1 MSLFKNA
8 LYCGSAVS
16 LLATGLLA
24 GTANAQIEEI
34 LIEARKRQESLQD
47 VPLSVTAFDQRT
59 IQAAYSNTIDE
70 LDRFIPNV
78 EFSDVQFSGQSLG
91 ASIRGVSFAD
101 LEKTFEPAVGVS
113 IDGVFL
119 ATTAGATV
127 DLFDIEQIEVLRGP
141 QGTLFGRNTV
151 GGVINVRR
159 TRPTGELGIDAS
171 IRYGR
176 HSDRE
181 FRIVA
186 NLPQLADSLSIK
198 LYGSRDASKT
208 FAVNRSTG
216 EKEDFIDAVAG
227 GVAVLWEPADNF
239 DALIT
244 FDIYDDDSSA
254 QPIYNLSL
262 PTNGEGQNFFGTGDG
277 NFCDLTVDAAST
289 VVDPESGLTLLPAS
303 QAFNGCRQTS
313 LDLAEAD
320 GFNTFVRDFP
330 FINAISGHNITAEM
344 NWELDNGFTLTSV
357 TGYRSSDE
365 QLTEENIGAPNIQGA
380 LTGGASVPIFV
391 ANRFQEFSQFSQELR
406 AAGDVTDDFTL
417 VAGVY
422 YLNSDYS
429 IQGGP
434 NPIPGAPAQG
444 VVGTAF
450 LGFAGP
456 IGNFTA
462 GQELNAFA
470 IFADGTY
477 DITEKFSFSG
487 GIRYTREK
495 KEFDITFLNPDLGSE
510 DLEESFSAITGRG
523 IFQYQFADDVMA
535 FAGWSRGYRSGG
547 FNGRGT
553 VATALGPY
561 DEEVVDSFEAGLRSE
576 FFDNRVR
583 FNPTVFYAKYRNKQE
598 EIIRAS
604 PLGNGQTETV
614 VQNAATATVWG
625 IELEGIYQI
634 QENLNLVFAAGFLD
648 ASYDEFLVPGDPT
661 DPNSALVDVTNTRN
675 FRRAP
680 EFSFSTALDYVYP
693 ITDDYQMR
701 FNAAYSW
708 QDEFAASPVIDTTG
722 GRRGIIESD
731 GSADFSVTFETTQ
744 ESGSNLSV
752 TAYVNDAFD
761 GRAGRLTNA
770 LDAGVFFF
778 GNGSPTTVYGIEARY
793 SFN

>member
-8 LYCGSAVS
+8 LYCGSAVT
-16 LLATGLLA
+16 LLATSLA
-24 GTANAQIEEI
+24 ATSAHAQIEEI
-34 LIEARKRQESLQD
+34 LVEARKRQESLQD
-47 VPLSVTAFDQRT
+47 VPLSVTAFDQRA
-59 IQAAYSNTIDE
+59 IKAAYSNTIDE

-159 TRPTGELGIDAS
+159 TRPTGEMGLNAT

-176 HSDRE
+176 HADRE
-181 FRIVA
+181 FRAVL
-186 NLPQLADSLSIK
+186 NLPQIADSLSIK

-227 GVAVLWEPADNF
+227 GIAVLYEPSENF
-239 DALIT
+239 DLLLT

-254 QPIYNLSL
+254 QPIYNLSEQ
-262 PTNGEGQNFFGTGDG
+262 TNGEGQNFFITGDG
-277 NFCDLTVDAAST
+277 NFCDLTADAAAI
-289 VVDPESGLTLLPAS
+289 GLLPAG

-313 LDLAEAD
+313 LDLAQAD
-320 GFNTFVRDFP
+320 DFSTFVRDFP
-330 FINAISGHNITAEM
+330 FLNAINGHNITAEA
-344 NWELDNGFTLTSV
+344 NWDLDNGFTLTAV

-365 QLTEENIGAPNIQGA
+365 QLTEENIGAPSIQGG
-380 LTGGASVPIFV
+380 LTGGALVPIFV

-406 AAGDVTDDFTL
+406 AAGDVSENFTI
-417 VAGVY
+417 VGGVY
-422 YLNSDYS
+422 YLNSEYS
-429 IQGGP
+429 INGGP
-434 NPIPGAPAQG
+434 NPVPGSPGQG
-444 VVGTAF
+444 VTGTAF

-456 IGNFTA
+456 IANFTA

-477 DITEKFSFSG
+477 EITDKFSFSG

-495 KEFDITFLNPDLGSE
+495 KEFDIDFLSE
-510 DLEESFSAITGRG
+510 GVAPIALSESFSAITGRG
-523 IFQYQFADDVMA
+523 IFQYKFTDDVMA

-553 VATALGPY
+553 TATSLGPY
-561 DEEVVDSFEAGLRSE
+561 DEEVVDSFEAGMRSE
-576 FFDNRVR
+576 FFNNRVR
-583 FNPTVFYAKYRNKQE
+583 FNPTVFWAKYRDKQE
-598 EIIRAS
+598 EIIRPS
-604 PLGNGQTETV
+604 PITQGQTETIV
-614 VQNAATATVWG
+614 ENAATATVWG
-625 IELEGIYQI
+625 IELEGIAQVN
-634 QENLNLVFAAGFLD
+634 ENLNLTFAAGYLN
-648 ASYDEFLVPGDPT
+648 AGYDSFIDG
-661 DPNSALVDVTNTRN
+661 NGVDVTNTRN

-680 EFSFSTALDYVYP
+680 EFSFSSGLDYVYP

-708 QDEFAASPVIDTTG
+708 QDEFAASPVIDVTG
-722 GRRGIIESD
+722 GRRGIIDSD

-744 ESGSNLSV
+744 ESGSNFSA
-752 TAYVNDAFD
+752 TAYINDAFD
-761 GRAGRLTNA
+761 GRRGRLTNA

-778 GNGSPTTVYGIEARY
+778 GNGSPTTVYGIELNY
-793 SFN
+793 SFD

>member
-1 MSLFKNA
+1 MPSFKKA
-8 LYCGSAVS
+8 LYCGSALA
-16 LLATGLLA
+16 LLSAGLLST
-24 GTANAQIEEI
+24 TAHAQIEEI
-34 LIEARKRQESLQD
+34 LVEARKRQESLQD
-47 VPLSVTAFDQRT
+47 VPLSVTAFDQRA
-59 IQAAYSNTIDE
+59 IQNAYSNTIDE

-159 TRPTGELGIDAS
+159 TRPTGELGLNAT

-176 HSDRE
+176 HADRE
-181 FRIVA
+181 FRFVA
-186 NLPQLADSLSIK
+186 NMPQIADVLSVK

-216 EKEDFIDAVAG
+216 EKEDFIDAIAG
-227 GVAVLWEPADNF
+227 GVALLYEPTENF
-239 DALIT
+239 DLLLT

-254 QPIYNLSL
+254 QPIYNLSET
-262 PTNGEGQNFFGTGDG
+262 TNGEGQNFFITGDG
-277 NFCDLTVDAAST
+277 NFCDLTFDAAAI
-289 VVDPESGLTLLPAS
+289 GLLPAD
-303 QAFNGCRQTS
+303 QALNGCRQTS
-313 LDLAEAD
+313 LDIAQAD
-320 GFNTFVRDFP
+320 DFSTFVRDFP
-330 FINAISGHNITAEM
+330 FLNAISGHNITAEM
-344 NWELDNGFTLTSV
+344 NWDLDNGFTLTAV
-357 TGYRSSDE
+357 TGYRSSKE
-365 QLTEENIGAPNIQGA
+365 QLTEENIGAPSIQGA

-406 AAGDVTDDFTL
+406 AAGDLAENFTI
-417 VAGVY
+417 VGGVY
-422 YLNSDYS
+422 YLNSEYS
-429 IQGGP
+429 INGGP

-444 VVGTAF
+444 AVGTAF

-456 IGNFTA
+456 VGNFTA

-477 DITEKFSFSG
+477 DITDKFSFSG

-495 KEFDITFLNPDLGSE
+495 KEFDIAFLNPDLGTES
-510 DLEESFSAITGRG
+510 LEEEFSAITGRG
-523 IFQYQFADDVMA
+523 IFQYKFTDDVMA

-553 VATALGPY
+553 TATSLGPY
-561 DEEVVDSFEAGLRSE
+561 DEEVVDSFEGGLRSE
-576 FFDNRVR
+576 FLDNRIR
-583 FNPTVFYAKYRNKQE
+583 FNPTVFWAKYRNKQE

-604 PLGNGQTETV
+604 PVTQGQTETV
-614 VQNAATATVWG
+614 VENAATATVWG
-625 IELEGIYQI
+625 IELEGIAQI
-634 QENLNLVFAAGFLD
+634 NENFTLTLAAGYLN
-648 ASYDEFLVPGDPT
+648 ASYDEFLVPGDLT

-680 EFSFSTALDYVYP
+680 EFSFASGANYVYP
-693 ITDDYQMR
+693 ITDNYQMR
-701 FNAAYSW
+701 FNAAYTW
-708 QDEFAASPVIDTTG
+708 QDDFAASPVIDTTG
-722 GRRGIIESD
+722 GERGIIVSD

-744 ESGSNLSV
+744 DSGSNFSV
-752 TAYVNDAFD
+752 TGYINDAFD
-761 GRAGRLTNA
+761 GRRGRLTNA

-778 GNGSPTTVYGIEARY
+778 GNGSPTTVYGVELNY
-793 SFN
+793 TFN

>member
-1 MSLFKNA
+1 MALFKNA
-8 LYCGSAVS
+8 LYCGSAIT
-16 LLATGLLA
+16 LLTTGLFT

-34 LIEARKRQESLQD
+34 LVEARKRQESLQD
-47 VPLSVTAFDQRT
+47 VPLSVTAFDQRA

-159 TRPTGELGIDAS
+159 TRPTGELGLNATV
-171 IRYGR
+171 RYGR
-176 HSDRE
+176 HADRE
-181 FRIVA
+181 FRVIANMPQVA
-186 NLPQLADSLSIK
+186 DQLSAK
-198 LYGSRDASKT
+198 FYFSRDASKT
-208 FAVNRSTG
+208 FAVNRATG
-216 EKEDFIDAVAG
+216 EKEDFIDAFAG
-227 GVAVLWEPADNF
+227 GVALLWEPTENF
-239 DALIT
+239 EALLT
-244 FDIYDDDSSA
+244 FDIYDDNSSA
-254 QPIYNLSL
+254 QPIYNLSQ
-262 PTNGEGQNFFGTGDG
+262 PTNGEGQNFFITGDG
-277 NFCDLTVDAAST
+277 NFCDLTVDAAAF
-289 VVDPESGLTLLPAS
+289 GLLPAD
-303 QAFNGCRQTS
+303 QAFNGCRQQS
-313 LDLAEAD
+313 LDIAQAD
-320 GFNTFVRDFP
+320 DFSTFNRDFP
-330 FINAISGHNITAEM
+330 FINGIEGHNITAEM
-344 NWELDNGFTLTSV
+344 NWDLDNGFTLTSV
-357 TGYRSSDE
+357 TGYRSSEE

-380 LTGGASVPIFV
+380 LTMGASIPIFV
-391 ANRFQEFSQFSQELR
+391 ANRFQEFSQFSQEFR
-406 AAGDVTDDFTL
+406 AAGDLTEEFTI
-417 VAGVY
+417 VGGVY

-429 IQGGP
+429 INGGP
-434 NPIPGAPAQG
+434 NPVVPGLG
-444 VVGTAF
+444 TGTAF
-450 LGFAGP
+450 VLGGP
-456 IGNFTA
+456 VGDFTA

-477 DITEKFSFSG
+477 DITDKFSFSG

-495 KEFDITFLNPDLGSE
+495 KEFDIDFINPELG
-510 DLEESFSAITGRG
+510 EEAVEETFSAITGRG
-523 IFQYQFADDVMA
+523 IFQYQFEDDVMA
-535 FAGWSRGYRSGG
+535 FIGWSRGYRSGG
-547 FNGRGT
+547 FNGRAT
-553 VATALGPY
+553 VSTAIGPY
-561 DEEVVDSFEAGLRSE
+561 DEEVVDSFEGGVRAE
-576 FFDNRVR
+576 FFDNRIR

-625 IELEGIYQI
+625 IELEGIAQI
-634 QENLNLVFAAGFLD
+634 QENLNLVFAAGYLN

-680 EFSFSTALDYVYP
+680 EFSYSTALDYVYP
-693 ITDDYQMR
+693 LTDSYQMR

-722 GRRGIIESD
+722 NRRGIIASD
-731 GSADFSVTFETTQ
+731 GSADFSITFETT
-744 ESGSNLSV
+744 EDSGSNFRA
-752 TAYVNDAFD
+752 TAYINDAFD
-761 GRAGRLTNA
+761 GRRGRLTNA

-778 GNGSPTTVYGIEARY
+778 GNGSPTTVYGIELQY
-793 SFN
+793 SFD